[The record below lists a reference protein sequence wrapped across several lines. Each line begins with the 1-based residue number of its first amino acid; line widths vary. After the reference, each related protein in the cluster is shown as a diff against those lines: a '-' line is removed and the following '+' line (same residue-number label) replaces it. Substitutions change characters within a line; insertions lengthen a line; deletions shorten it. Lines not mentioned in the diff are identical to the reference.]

1 MRERWRSPAGRGFIM
16 LAIMSAAFGFASSA
30 HTAIQT
36 NYFND
41 VLGLSGPEFGYVTA
55 VREVGGFVLIFLTAL
70 LYRLSLQTLTAAALV
85 VLGVGYAL
93 FSLATDFVSLVPW
106 VLITSFG
113 LHTVLQTQTA
123 LALSLTTAARSGSI
137 MGRMSAFGQAGS
149 LAAFALIWASF
160 RFGWLSYRATFII
173 LGGMCLV
180 AALAVIRFPHLSEG
194 EAARVAPRRERIVWR
209 RDYRYYY
216 WLCLLDGA
224 RQQVFFSFGLW
235 VLVKRFGLRADQ
247 ISLVLVVVIFAG
259 MVSAS
264 WVGRLIDKY
273 GERRS
278 ISIVNLAY
286 IVALVGYAFANSIP
300 LAGAFYLIYA
310 LIAPVSFIGAST
322 YLRKIALPQ
331 DLSPSLAM
339 GVTIAH
345 ATAIAVPVLAGF
357 VLNFVGYQVPFL
369 VACAFALAASVVT
382 LRLDPVAQRCTVAD
396 ESGKK
401 EAPPKP
407 EAEA

>member
-1 MRERWRSPAGRGFIM
+1 
-16 LAIMSAAFGFASSA
+16 MSAAFGFASSA

-41 VLGLSGPEFGYVTA
+41 VLHFSGPEFGYFTA

-70 LYRLSLQTLTAAALV
+70 LYRMSLQTLTAAALA

-93 FSLATDFVSLVPW
+93 FVLASDFVSLIPW
-106 VLITSFG
+106 VLMSSFG
-113 LHTVLQTQTA
+113 MHTVLQTQTS

-137 MGRMSAFGQAGS
+137 MGRMSAAGQAGS

-160 RFGWLSYRATFII
+160 AFGWLSYRATFII
-173 LGGMCLV
+173 LGGMCWVGAV
-180 AALAVIRFPHLSEG
+180 AIIRFPHLREG
-194 EAARVAPRRERIVWR
+194 EPARVAPKRERIVWR

-235 VLVKRFGLRADQ
+235 VLVNRFGLQAEQ
-247 ISLVLVVVIFAG
+247 ISIVLMVVIFVG
-259 MVSAS
+259 MISAS
-264 WVGRLIDKY
+264 WMGRMIDKF

-278 ISIVNLAY
+278 ISVVNLAY
-286 IVALVGYAFANSIP
+286 IVALVGYAFANSVP
-300 LAGAFYLIYA
+300 LAGAFYLLYS

-322 YLRKIALPQ
+322 YLRKIALPE
-331 DLSPSLAM
+331 DLAPSLAM

-357 VLNFVGYQVPFL
+357 ILNFVGYQVPFL
-369 VACAFALAASVVT
+369 AACVFALAASVVT
-382 LRLDPVAQRCTVAD
+382 LRLDPASQRCTLNH

-401 EAPPKP
+401 ERPPRP

>member
-1 MRERWRSPAGRGFIM
+1 MREPWRSPAGRGFIM
-16 LAIMSAAFGFASSA
+16 LAVMSAAFGFASSA

-70 LYRLSLQTLTAAALV
+70 LYRLSLQTLTAAALA
-85 VLGVGYAL
+85 VLGVGYGL

-113 LHTVLQTQTA
+113 LHTVLQTQTS

-149 LAAFALIWASF
+149 LVAFALIWASF
-160 RFGWLSYRATFII
+160 RFGWLSYRATFIV

-194 EAARVAPRRERIVWR
+194 EPARVAPKRERIVWR
-209 RDYRYYY
+209 RDYS

-259 MVSAS
+259 MISAS

-278 ISIVNLAY
+278 ISVVNLAY

-300 LAGAFYLIYA
+300 LAGAFYLLYV
-310 LIAPVSFIGAST
+310 LIAPVSYIGAST
-322 YLRKIALPQ
+322 YLRKIALPR
-331 DLSPSLAM
+331 DLAPSLAM

-357 VLNFVGYQVPFL
+357 VLNYVGYQVPFL
-369 VACAFALAASVVT
+369 VACAFALVASVVT
-382 LRLDPVAQRCTVAD
+382 LRLDPAAQRCTVGD
-396 ESGKK
+396 ESGTK
-401 EAPPKP
+401 EAPPRP
-407 EAEA
+407 EVEA